1 MLPVQ
6 VVGNREKAGV
16 FRTLLVWVEADGSVM
31 ARDPRPPDY
40 SAAFAAAGRRLP
52 LKTVEVVVE
61 RYCNDGFEAFAPD
74 LLHTVDG
81 KSTSEQH
88 DR

>member
-6 VVGNREKAGV
+6 VAGNREKAGV
-16 FRTLLVWVEADGSVM
+16 FRTLLVWVEADGLVM
-31 ARDPRPPDY
+31 ARDPRPLDY
-40 SAAFAAAGRRLP
+40 FAAFAAAGRRLP

-61 RYCNDGFEAFAPD
+61 HYCSGGFEAFVPD
-74 LLHTVDG
+74 LLHIVDG
-81 KSTSEQH
+81 KSTSEKH

>member
-16 FRTLLVWVEADGSVM
+16 FRTLSVWVEAGGLVM
-31 ARDPRPPDY
+31 GRGPRLLNY
-40 SAAFAAAGRRLP
+40 SAAFAAAGRKLP
-52 LKTVEVVVE
+52 LKTAVVAGE
-61 RYCNDGFEAFAPD
+61 RCCNGGFEAFVPD
-74 LLHTVDG
+74 LPRIADE